1 MILSATLSKP
11 SANVEAELGKPYE
24 KIKIKIENSSQGTGY
39 FAEMFTKTQVFHQHF
54 SEQELNDFLSKH
66 AGVTFKNC
74 VKRTEAEEITIMANK
89 KGKITELVHPIQQA
103 QGSQGQ
109 VGQSSLKILPPK
121 KKNYLLQEGIPV
133 PFLVMLGIM
142 TPEGKVVSSK
152 YDKFRQ
158 INRFLEFIDDVL
170 PSVTEPV
177 EVPHSDTK
185 PLHIADF
192 GCGKSYLTFAV
203 HYFLTEIK
211 HIPCEIEGLD
221 LKEDVIK
228 YCNDMAKK
236 LNLKGLIFHTGNI
249 ADYSGE
255 KSPDIVITL
264 HACDTA
270 TDFALKYAV
279 EKGAKAILSVPC
291 CQHQI
296 NQQLQEQKGQVSS
309 IPEEFKPLLKWGIIR
324 EKFSSLVTDALRGEW
339 LESQGYKVQMLE
351 FIDMEHT
358 PKNIMIRAV
367 KNKITKQ
374 KIQALQPAQEPELC
388 SKLSLSPEI
397 WK

>member
-103 QGSQGQ
+103 QESQGQ
-109 VGQSSLKILPPK
+109 VGESSLKILSPK